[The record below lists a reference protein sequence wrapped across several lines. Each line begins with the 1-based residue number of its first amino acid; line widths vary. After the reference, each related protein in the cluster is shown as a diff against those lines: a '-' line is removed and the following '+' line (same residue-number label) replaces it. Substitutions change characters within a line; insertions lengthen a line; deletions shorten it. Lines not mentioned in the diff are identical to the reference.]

1 MSRVSVLMAAYNAEK
16 YISKALDSLLS
27 QTHKDLQIIC
37 IDDVSTDSTFSILKE
52 CMSAVFSGQAPCPAV
67 SNKCWRLVAR

>member
-37 IDDVSTDSTFSILKE
+37 IDDVSTDSTFSIL
-52 CMSAVFSGQAPCPAV
+52 
-67 SNKCWRLVAR
+67 